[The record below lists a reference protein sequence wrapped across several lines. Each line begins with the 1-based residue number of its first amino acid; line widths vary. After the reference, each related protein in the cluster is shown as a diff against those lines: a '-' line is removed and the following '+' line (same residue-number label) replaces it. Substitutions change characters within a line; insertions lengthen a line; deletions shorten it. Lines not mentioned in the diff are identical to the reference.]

1 MCTPLPGHGYQAWS
15 IMANVAHHLYC
26 FIFYPSL
33 IMDYILIERTIYDAM
48 VSALADCHT
57 YMYEAFN
64 KLMRTE
70 SQEWIDNHIA
80 QYILRRSQR
89 GMTALRTDGKIGY
102 SLIEG
107 KVFYPSDE
115 IGRILNENYEN
126 YG

>member
-1 MCTPLPGHGYQAWS
+1 MCTSLPGHGYQAGS

-48 VSALADCHT
+48 VSALADCHA
-57 YMYEAFN
+57 YMHN
-64 KLMRTE
+64 TLNRLMRAE
-70 SQEWIDNHIA
+70 RQEWIDNHTA
-80 QYILRRSQR
+80 KNILRRSQR

-102 SLIEG
+102 SLMEG
-107 KVFYPSDE
+107 KVFYPAEE
-115 IGRILNENYEN
+115 IGRFLNENYEN

>member
-1 MCTPLPGHGYQAWS
+1 MSVPLPGHGYQAGS
-15 IMANVAHHLYC
+15 IMANVATHLYC
-26 FIFYPSL
+26 FTFYPSL

-48 VSALADCHT
+48 ARALADCHA
-57 YMYEAFN
+57 YMHNTFN
-64 KLMRTE
+64 RLMRAE
-70 SQEWIDNHIA
+70 RQEWIDNHTA
-80 QYILRRSQR
+80 QNILRRSQR

-107 KVFYPSDE
+107 KVFYPAEE